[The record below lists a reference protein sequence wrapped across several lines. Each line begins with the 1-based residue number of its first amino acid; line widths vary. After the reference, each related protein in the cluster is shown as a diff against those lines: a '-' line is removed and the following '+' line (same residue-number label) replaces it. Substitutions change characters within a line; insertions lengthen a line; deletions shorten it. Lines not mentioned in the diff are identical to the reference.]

1 MADVKSNMLPKVIVF
16 GVLATAIIV
25 GLKACS
31 GGKTQEETQQAHNVL
46 ASMSPE
52 ELRALGVEGDTPEDT
67 LRTLVGTLRTTR
79 TQQAELQK
87 NIDKVLK
94 ENEELRKRNTNVS
107 GQVNEAVAG
116 FQKQAQQRQQQLQ
129 QEQQTLMGKI
139 QTLTE
144 QLTANKDMAKS
155 DSDIPLGLGL
165 DGMGAGDGGAA
176 PGQDGLMW
184 VGPKD
189 MKEPDPRNPNSA
201 KDGPQF
207 PTSFLSDNAI
217 TRQKAAYE
225 QQVKG
230 HTNETG
236 AEENAEPVFTLPEN
250 STLVGSRAMT
260 ALLGRVPINGTVT
273 DPYPFKLMIGK
284 DNLTANGIEL
294 PDVEGAIVSGTASGD
309 WTLSCV
315 RGQVNN
321 ITFVFADG
329 TVRTLPKP
337 NTNMNANGSNNNA
350 GSNAKDVGTTA
361 GIGWISDDN
370 GIPCIGG
377 ERKSNALTYLPT
389 IAALSAA
396 SAAGEGISQG
406 QYTTQNNVNGIT
418 STMTGNAGQA
428 VLGKALSGGMKET
441 ADWVRERYGMM
452 FDAVYV
458 PPGQTLAVH
467 ITRQLAIDFETKGR
481 KVRYNDFSLPG
492 EDGST
497 GGLD

>member
-1 MADVKSNMLPKVIVF
+1 MA
-16 GVLATAIIV
+16 LAGRSLR
-25 GLKACS
+25 GLI
-31 GGKTQEETQQAHNVL
+31 
-46 ASMSPE
+46 
-52 ELRALGVEGDTPEDT
+52 R
-67 LRTLVGTLRTTR
+67 
-79 TQQAELQK
+79 
-87 NIDKVLK
+87 
-94 ENEELRKRNTNVS
+94 
-107 GQVNEAVAG
+107 
-116 FQKQAQQRQQQLQ
+116 
-129 QEQQTLMGKI
+129 
-139 QTLTE
+139 
-144 QLTANKDMAKS
+144 
-155 DSDIPLGLGL
+155 
-165 DGMGAGDGGAA
+165 
-176 PGQDGLMW
+176 
-184 VGPKD
+184 
-189 MKEPDPRNPNSA
+189 
-201 KDGPQF
+201 
-207 PTSFLSDNAI
+207 
-217 TRQKAAYE
+217 
-225 QQVKG
+225 
-230 HTNETG
+230 
-236 AEENAEPVFTLPEN
+236 
-250 STLVGSRAMT
+250 
-260 ALLGRVPINGTVT
+260 
-273 DPYPFKLMIGK
+273 YPFKLMIGK

-315 RGQVNN
+315 RGQVNS

-350 GSNAKDVGTTA
+350 GSNAKEVSTTA

-377 ERKSNALTYLPT
+377 ERKSNASTYLPT

-458 PPGQTLAVH
+458 PPGQKLAVH

-481 KVRYNDFSLPG
+481 KVRYDDFSLPG
-492 EDGST
+492 EDGNT

>member
-1 MADVKSNMLPKVIVF
+1 MAGVKSNLLPKVIVA
-16 GVLATAIIV
+16 GVLAAAIAV
-25 GLKACS
+25 GLKSC
-31 GGKTQEETQQAHNVL
+31 GGGRTTEPSSPGHPVLGTLSQEELH
-46 ASMSPE
+46 
-52 ELRALGVEGDTPEDT
+52 ALGVEGDTPEDT
-67 LRTLVGTLRTTR
+67 LRTLIGTLRTTR
-79 TQQAELQK
+79 TQQSELQK

-94 ENEELRKRNTNVS
+94 ENEALRRRGQNVS
-107 GQVNEAVAG
+107 GQVSNAVAG
-116 FQKQAQQRQQQLQ
+116 FEKQAQQRQQQLE
-129 QEQQTLMGKI
+129 QEQQTLMSKI
-139 QTLTE
+139 QSLTD
-144 QLTANKDMAKS
+144 QLALNKDKARS
-155 DSDIPLGLGL
+155 DSDIPPGLGL
-165 DGMGAGDGGAA
+165 DGMGAGESSATAGN
-176 PGQDGLMW
+176 DGLMW

-189 MKEPDPRNPNSA
+189 QKEPDPRQAGSA

-207 PTSFLSDNAI
+207 PTSFLADNEL

-230 HTNETG
+230 HTNEKG
-236 AEENAEPVFTLPEN
+236 AEEHAEPVFTLPEN
-250 STLVGSRAMT
+250 STLVGSRSMT
-260 ALLGRVPINGTVT
+260 ALLGRVPVNGTVT

-315 RGQVNN
+315 RGQVNS

-337 NTNMNANGSNNNA
+337 NTNMNVTGNNTNS
-350 GSNAKDVGTTA
+350 GGNAKDVSTTA

-377 ERKSNALTYLPT
+377 ERKSNASTYLPT

-418 STMTGNAGQA
+418 STMTGSAGQA
-428 VLGKALSGGMKET
+428 MLGKALSGGMKET

-467 ITRQLAIDFETKGR
+467 ITRQLALDYEDRGR
-481 KVRYNDFSLPG
+481 KVRYDDFSLPDA
-492 EDGST
+492 DGST